1 VDGSNAI
8 YWGLLS
14 DLTGTAFAMAVR
26 FGLHS
31 VCLVAVLTLGRTSG
45 TMFAITLVLTFFTW
59 GEVFSLFPSTMGDY
73 FGSRNATS
81 NYGFLYSAK
90 GVSSIIGGGLGA
102 MLYEQF
108 GSWSAAFYGSAALA
122 L

>member
-1 VDGSNAI
+1 
-8 YWGLLS
+8 
-14 DLTGTAFAMAVR
+14 M
-26 FGLHS
+26 
-31 VCLVAVLTLGRTSG
+31 
-45 TMFAITLVLTFFTW
+45 
-59 GEVFSLFPSTMGDY
+59 FPSTSADY

-122 L
+122 LLSGLMAIGLRSWRLPVKKESAVVDPALAKG